1 MTTTADPATIP
12 PPTVGH
18 PGEAAMSSDPSSI
31 SDPSPIEPPRARLT
45 VTLQHYIGRIFR
57 YRLTVTGRNE
67 TYLVGGWYDSAG
79 EAMAA
84 GRQFARDNGYRVRQ
98 S

>member
-1 MTTTADPATIP
+1 MTTTADPATSP

-18 PGEAAMSSDPSSI
+18 PGEAATS

-45 VTLQHYIGRIFR
+45 VALQQYIGRIFR

-67 TYLVGGWYDSAG
+67 CYLCGGWYDRVG

-84 GRQFARDNGYRVRQ
+84 GRRWARDNGYR
-98 S
+98 SE